1 MGCSSSKLPTFP
13 AASTA
18 DGIAPITPPDEF
30 DAQVIKFIPQPGM
43 FGNAVGVYLP
53 SDVDTPTYFFQP
65 KGGSYKLFKSDGMGG
80 KEEMAVIKNGWQSS
94 KGYSIDNGN
103 VYGNGMASVTTSAT
117 LKLRV
122 ITKVD
127 HGTEHQ
133 VKIVKTYSR
142 DSGSK
147 VEIDGGYSIQEHP
160 STNEAQPYLEL
171 TFNGNAIAYIYER
184 SSAMNPA
191 MGGTAGGSISDAMKQ
206 GMAYLKA
213 PMAIY
218 IKRNLL
224 QVELVRALTIIATA
238 NDRLIRS
245 ACLDVNG
252 GNANPAEN
260 TFGFNQYHHNDGGD
274 YGGDYGGDGG
284 GGGE

>member
-13 AASTA
+13 SSSTA

-30 DAQVIKFIPQPGM
+30 DAQVIKIIPQPGM

-53 SDVDTPTYFFQP
+53 NDVEIPTYFFQP
-65 KGGSYKLFKSDGMGG
+65 KGGSYRLFRADGMGG

-94 KGYSIDNGN
+94 KGYSVDNGN
-103 VYGNGMASVTTSAT
+103 KYGNGMTSVTTSAT

-127 HGTEHQ
+127 GAEHE

-147 VEIDGGYSIQEHP
+147 VEIDGGYSIQERP
-160 STNEAQPYLEL
+160 STNEAQSCVEL
-171 TFNGNAIAYIYER
+171 TFNGNSIAYIYEK
-184 SSAMNPA
+184 STSMNPT
-191 MGGTAGGSISDAMKQ
+191 MGGTDGGGVSGVSGAIKQ
-206 GMAYLKA
+206 GLAYLKA

-218 IKRNLL
+218 MKRNLL

-245 ACLDVNG
+245 ACLNVNG
-252 GNANPAEN
+252 GNANPADSSY
-260 TFGFNQYHHNDGGD
+260 GFNQYHHNEGED
-274 YGGDYGGDGG
+274 YGGDYGG